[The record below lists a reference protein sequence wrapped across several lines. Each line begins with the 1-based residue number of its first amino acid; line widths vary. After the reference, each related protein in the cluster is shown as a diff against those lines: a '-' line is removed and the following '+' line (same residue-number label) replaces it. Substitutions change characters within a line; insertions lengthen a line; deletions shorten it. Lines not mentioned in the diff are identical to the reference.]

1 MLRFFQTATHNLHT
15 TLHNLRGTERTMV
28 ELYSANY
35 ISLHVRE
42 TNFAAFHLYRDTL
55 QFSEHGIE
63 PKYYAD
69 GENAFDMR
77 KKLTREMFGL
87 APIPKGAAGSKEGSG
102 GASALLDGSAE
113 AASGASPDLDP
124 GKKDMELIARMQA
137 AELD

>member
-1 MLRFFQTATHNLHT
+1 
-15 TLHNLRGTERTMV
+15 MV

-87 APIPKGAAGSKEGSG
+87 APIPKGAAGSKEGREG
-102 GASALLDGSAE
+102 RALE
-113 AASGASPDLDP
+113 APVARLPDYLTCRF
-124 GKKDMELIARMQA
+124 KAWI
-137 AELD
+137 